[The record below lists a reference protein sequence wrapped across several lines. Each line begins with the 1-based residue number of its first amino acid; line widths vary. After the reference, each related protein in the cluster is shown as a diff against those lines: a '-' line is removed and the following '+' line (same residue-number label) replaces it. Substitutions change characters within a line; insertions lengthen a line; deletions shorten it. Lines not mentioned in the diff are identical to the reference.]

1 MKAGTWTSARGGR
14 ALLDDAGAAT
24 IEFVL
29 ALPLLVSMAAVASEL
44 GGAMRVN
51 AQLENAVRDTAR
63 ILSIT
68 PLDGAGNLLANG
80 VDRAFAMFQTRMR
93 EAGNDV
99 TFAQGGDGNMTCA
112 AEGSPCVR
120 VEVIPGSLAVF
131 GRDRLDI
138 TVSAAV
144 EVDTPLLGLFRDGVE
159 RDAFGRLVMRAET
172 TQMHFD

>member
-1 MKAGTWTSARGGR
+1 M
-14 ALLDDAGAAT
+14 
-24 IEFVL
+24 EFVI
-29 ALPLLVSMAAVASEL
+29 ALPLLVGMAAVASEL

-68 PLDGAGNLLANG
+68 PLDASGDLLANG
-80 VDRAFAMFQTRMR
+80 VDRAFELFADRMR
-93 EAGNDV
+93 EAGRDV
-99 TFAQGGDGNMTCA
+99 SLAQGGDGTMTCA
-112 AEGSPCVR
+112 AAGSPCVR
-120 VEVIPGSLAVF
+120 VAVIPGSAAVF
-131 GRDRLDI
+131 GRDRREI